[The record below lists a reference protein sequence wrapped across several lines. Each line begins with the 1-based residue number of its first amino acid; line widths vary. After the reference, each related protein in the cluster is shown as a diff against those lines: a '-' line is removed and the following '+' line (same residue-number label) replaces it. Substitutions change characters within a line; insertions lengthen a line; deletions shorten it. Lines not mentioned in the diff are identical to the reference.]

1 MPPTTPPMTFLFESV
16 RPLPLL
22 LLPFCTSGGS
32 VYVDCPVVMGIEFT
46 PVDTMSVGT
55 PLLSVVLM
63 VVVKGWRDVETR
75 ALVLTMGVVR
85 SVEEGASLEG
95 AGALPPALERG
106 VVAGGWLEAGAGA
119 CEDCCGGGVVAGS
132 VGAVVGSVV
141 GSAGLLVGAGVA
153 GGAVEDGGAADVGEL
168 LLLLPVPEAWR
179 FSPWCR

>member
-1 MPPTTPPMTFLFESV
+1 
-16 RPLPLL
+16 
-22 LLPFCTSGGS
+22 
-32 VYVDCPVVMGIEFT
+32 VYVDCPVVMGIELT

-85 SVEEGASLEG
+85 SVVEGASLEG

-106 VVAGGWLEAGAGA
+106 VVAGGWLEAGGGA
-119 CEDCCGGGVVAGS
+119 CEDCCGGGVVTGS
-132 VGAVVGSVV
+132 VVGAVVGSVV
-141 GSAGLLVGAGVA
+141 GSAGLLDGAGVVGRGVVA
-153 GGAVEDGGAADVGEL
+153 GGAVDGAGAADVGE